1 MILKAQYSLMIVKAQ
16 RLLVSTIWLLMFLSH
31 QAYAD
36 DCQLISAKD
45 QFQGIKSVYI
55 DKSGRY
61 CLAES
66 ITAKPIFNLHEG
78 RYMKDSI
85 LHIKVPNVML
95 DLRGYTLKSSADFA
109 VGVRKLTSIK
119 NGIIKAGIVGIEGG
133 AERYAGIK
141 RQVFI
146 AKDFPMGDACDIT
159 YAECEDVSYLESI
172 DKQPPKYTNKN
183 VEIDNLKVG
192 AKFRGIVL
200 GGGNNTIRNS
210 TIEVDGH
217 TAIFNYGPNPII
229 ENNTIIINGK
239 GRTNLRT
246 SDDAVELMKGAIKL
260 RDAQGGIIRNNRI
273 IYKGGF
279 LGFGKAPVA
288 INLLDSKDVLIEGNT
303 IEGFDKL
310 VRENGDTSYTESNNT
325 IK

>member
-1 MILKAQYSLMIVKAQ
+1 VILKAQYSLMIVKTQ
-16 RLLVSTIWLLMFLSH
+16 RLLVSAIWLLTLLSH

-36 DCQLISAKD
+36 DCHLISAKD
-45 QFQGIKSVYI
+45 QFQGTKSVYI
-55 DKSGRY
+55 RESGYY

-78 RYMKDSI
+78 RYMKASI
-85 LHIKVPNVML
+85 LHIRVPNVML
-95 DLRGYTLKSSADFA
+95 DLQGYTLKSSADSA
-109 VGVRKLTSIK
+109 VGVRQYTSIK
-119 NGIIKAGIVGIEGG
+119 NGIIKNGIVGIEGG
-133 AERYAGIK
+133 TGGYIGIK
-141 RQVFI
+141 
-146 AKDFPMGDACDIT
+146 KNPWGDDGGDVCRISYPD
-159 YAECEDVSYLESI
+159 CEDLSYLESI
-172 DKQPPKYTNKN
+172 DKQPPKYTDLN
-183 VEIDNLKVG
+183 VQIDTLKVE

-229 ENNTIIINGK
+229 ENNTIIIYGK

-260 RDAQGGIIRNNRI
+260 RDAKGGIIRNNKI

-288 INLLDSKDVLIEGNT
+288 INLLDSKDVIIEGNT
-303 IEGFDKL
+303 IEGFESL
-310 VRENGDTSYTESNNT
+310 VRENGDTSFTEKNN
-325 IK
+325 KFK